1 MGNCWLASAGVGLMR
16 TSTAKRFLAELSDY
30 ELLVLARSRLDKRL
44 NELLQS
50 NQSRALS
57 VDEQAELQKLVK
69 ITEHGSI
76 LKAQAAREA
85 IQRGLMDGPST

>member
-1 MGNCWLASAGVGLMR
+1 MR

-30 ELLVLARSRLDKRL
+30 ELLALAHSRLDALLNKRL
-44 NELLQS
+44 NELLHS

-57 VDEQAELQKLVK
+57 ADEQAEFQKLVK

-85 IQRGLMDGPST
+85 IQRGLMGAPST